1 MLKEYWRFRGSLI
14 PGLLISFFLLTLAFL
29 LFLTMYGAT
38 NPNEPIFHAIN
49 ARIIT
54 LLKFTVF
61 QATLSTILS
70 ILLGTFLAWS
80 LAHQSKFFARSFLI
94 ALFSS
99 SLVLP
104 TIIVVF
110 GLITILGRN
119 GWLNHLSNYLFGYSF
134 DGFLYGLSCIL
145 VAHVYLNASFATRA
159 LLYSF
164 ESIPKEKYKL
174 AKSLN
179 FSTFKRFK
187 TIELPAIKSTL
198 FGVSSTIFLL
208 CFTSFAIV
216 LILGGNPSYNT
227 LEVAIYEAVKLDFDI
242 SMALELAFIQL
253 SISIILVLAS
263 SILKTDISNIKTQ
276 SLFVPWSEPFYIG
289 VLQKVAIFVFG
300 IFFILPLIAIFYD
313 GISVDFIKIFKSVVF
328 IKSFSTSIYIASIS
342 SIITVLFTILLSNAK
357 RNFALNY
364 RLHES
369 FTGKFI
375 AIFISF
381 SGMLYLAIPSL
392 VLGLGFFLLSQR
404 FTAPLAIW
412 ATFALLSA
420 NVLMSLPFSL
430 SVLYPSMLKTAKRYD
445 KLCFSLGISGYK
457 RWIYCEWP
465 YLKESIGYVLALSFC
480 LSLGDLGVIS
490 LFGSQDFST
499 LPWYLYGLMGS
510 YKNSDAAGVALI
522 LLVLVLSIFILVPKL
537 FSRRSD
543 IVKYR

>member
-1 MLKEYWRFRGSLI
+1 MLKEYWRFRGSLV
-14 PGLLISFFLLTLAFL
+14 PGLLASSFLLTLAFL
-29 LFLTMYGAT
+29 LFLTLYSAT
-38 NPNEPIFHAIN
+38 SSGESIFQTLD

-54 LLKFTVF
+54 LLKFTLF
-61 QATLSTILS
+61 QATLSTVLS
-70 ILLGTFLAWS
+70 VLFGTFLAWS
-80 LAHQSKFFARSFLI
+80 LAHQSRFFARSFLI

-110 GLITILGRN
+110 GLITILGKN

-134 DGFLYGLSCIL
+134 EGFLYGLSGIL
-145 VAHVYLNASFATRA
+145 IAHVYLNASFAARA
-159 LLYSF
+159 LLHSF
-164 ESIPKEKYKL
+164 ESIPKERYKL

-187 TIELPAIKSTL
+187 IIEFPAIKSTL
-198 FGVSSTIFLL
+198 LGISSTIFLL

-253 SISIILVLAS
+253 SISIILVLVS
-263 SILKTDISNIKTQ
+263 STLKTGVSNIKTQ
-276 SLFVPWSEPFYIG
+276 SLFIPWREPFYVGI
-289 VLQKVAIFVFG
+289 LQKVAIFLFG
-300 IFFILPLIAIFYD
+300 LFFILPLIAIISD
-313 GISVDFIKIFKSVVF
+313 GLNSDFIKIFSSSVF

-342 SIITVLFTILLSNAK
+342 SVITVLFTILLASSK

-364 RLHES
+364 RLRKS
-369 FTGKFI
+369 FAGKFI
-375 AIFISF
+375 AILISF

-404 FTAPLAIW
+404 FTAPLVFW

-420 NVLMSLPFSL
+420 NILMSLPFSL

-465 YLKESIGYVLALSFC
+465 YLKESIGYILALSFC

-510 YKNSDAAGVALI
+510 YKNSDAAGVALV

-537 FSRRSD
+537 FSKGSV
-543 IVKYR
+543 VKDR